1 MNLSQ
6 LPPVGLLV
14 AVAGCAVN
22 PATGQ
27 RQLMLVSEGQEI
39 GIGQQ
44 ADPEIVAAYG
54 QYPDSAIQAYVRGIG
69 GRLAAQSERPGLPW
83 TFRVLDDPVVN
94 AFALPGGFNYITR
107 GILVYFNSEAEM
119 VAVMGHELGHVTA
132 RHGAQQAT
140 QQQLAQVGLI
150 AGTILVPKFEDFAGL
165 AQAGLGL
172 MFLSFSRGDET
183 QADELG
189 LRYMYRLGYDPREM
203 PKVFAMLESV
213 SQASGGGRLPQ
224 WLSTHPNP
232 ENRLQHINALI
243 AQLPQDF
250 SGRLIRHDEYI
261 RRLDG
266 ITYGANPREGFFRES
281 LYLHPDL
288 RFQVQFPAGWQT
300 SNQKS
305 AVLAQSPQKDA
316 LMQLT
321 AAGESTPAAAL
332 QTFLSQQGVTSAGIS
347 STTVN
352 GLPAASAA
360 FQATSQQAT
369 LAGLVGAIQYNGSVY
384 RLLSY
389 SSQAAWANYEAAA
402 RAWVR
407 SFQPLTD
414 AAALAVQPL
423 KIQIVRA
430 DRAMTLAQFN
440 QRYPSQVDLATV
452 ARINQLETGASLA
465 TGQLVKRVVGGPLP

>member
-1 MNLSQ
+1 MNRLA
-6 LPPVGLLV
+6 LFALLV
-14 AVAGCAVN
+14 SVVGCAVN

-39 GIGQQ
+39 GMGQQ
-44 ADPEIVAAYG
+44 ADPDIVAAYG
-54 QYPDSAIQAYVRGIG
+54 LYPDSAIQVYVRGIG
-69 GRLAAQSERPGLPW
+69 ERLAAQSERPNLPW

-94 AFALPGGFNYITR
+94 AFALPGGFNYVTR

-132 RHGAQQAT
+132 RHGAQQMT
-140 QQQLAQVGLI
+140 QQQIAQVGLA
-150 AGTILVPKFEDFAGL
+150 AGMILVPRLQDFAGL

-203 PKVFAMLESV
+203 PKVFATLESV
-213 SQASGGGRLPQ
+213 SRAEGGDRLPQ

-232 ENRLQHINALI
+232 ENRQQHIHQMI
-243 AQLPQDF
+243 AQWPQDF

-266 ITYGANPREGFFRES
+266 MTYGANPREGFFREG

-288 RFQVQFPAGWQT
+288 RFQVQFPTGWQT

-305 AVLAQSPQKDA
+305 AVLAQSPQQDA

-321 AAGESTPAAAL
+321 AVREATPAAAL
-332 QTFLSQQGVTSAGIS
+332 QTFLSQEGVTSGGIA

-352 GLPAASAA
+352 GLPAALAR
-360 FQATSQQAT
+360 FQATTQQAT
-369 LAGLVGAIQYNGSVY
+369 LAGLVTAIQYNGSVY

-389 SSQAAWANYEAAA
+389 SAQASWPNFEAAA
-402 RAWVR
+402 RAWMQ
-407 SFQPLTD
+407 SFRPLTD
-414 AAALAVQPL
+414 PEALAVQPL
-423 KIQIVRA
+423 RIQVVRA
-430 DRAMTLAQFN
+430 DRPMTLGEFQ
-440 QRYPSQVDLATV
+440 QRYPSKVDLATV
-452 ARINQLETGASLA
+452 ARVNQLATGASLTA
-465 TGQLVKRVVGGPLP
+465 GQLVKRVVGGPLP

>member
-1 MNLSQ
+1 MNR
-6 LPPVGLLV
+6 LPFFALLV
-14 AVAGCAVN
+14 TVAGCAVN

-39 GIGQQ
+39 GMGQQ
-44 ADPEIVAAYG
+44 ADPDIVAAYG
-54 QYPDSAIQAYVRGIG
+54 LYPDSAIQAYVRGIG
-69 GRLAAQSERPGLPW
+69 ERLAAQSERPNLPW
-83 TFRVLDDPVVN
+83 AFRVLDDPVVN
-94 AFALPGGFNYITR
+94 AFALPGGFNYVTR

-132 RHGAQQAT
+132 RHGAQQMT
-140 QQQLAQVGLI
+140 QQQIAQVGLV
-150 AGTILVPKFEDFAGL
+150 AGMILVPRLQDFAGL

-213 SQASGGGRLPQ
+213 SRASGGDRLPQ

-232 ENRLQHINALI
+232 ENRQQHISQLI

-250 SGRLIRHDEYI
+250 SGRLIRHDEFV

-266 ITYGANPREGFFRES
+266 MTYGANPREGYFREG

-288 RFQVQFPAGWQT
+288 RFQVQFPTEWQT

-321 AAGESTPAAAL
+321 AAREATPTAAL
-332 QTFLSQQGVTSAGIS
+332 QTFLSQEGVTSGGIS
-347 STTVN
+347 RTTVN
-352 GLPAASAA
+352 GLSAA
-360 FQATSQQAT
+360 IAGFQAATQEAT
-369 LAGLVGAIQYNGSVY
+369 LTGLVTAIQYGGGIY

-389 SSQAAWANYEAAA
+389 SAQASWPNYEGAA
-402 RAWVR
+402 RAWMQ
-407 SFQPLTD
+407 SFRPVTD
-414 AAALAVQPL
+414 PAALAVQPL
-423 KIQIVRA
+423 RIQVVRA
-430 DRAMTLAQFN
+430 DRAMTLGEFQ
-440 QRYPSQVDLATV
+440 QRYPSKVDLATV
-452 ARINQLETGASLA
+452 ARINQLATGASLTA
-465 TGQLVKRVVGGPLP
+465 GQLVKRVVGGPLP

>member
-1 MNLSQ
+1 MNR
-6 LPPVGLLV
+6 LPLYALLLT
-14 AVAGCAVN
+14 VAGCAVN

-39 GIGQQ
+39 GMGQQ
-44 ADPEIVAAYG
+44 ADPDIVGAYG
-54 QYPDSAIQAYVRGIG
+54 LYPDSAIQVYVRGIG
-69 GRLAAQSERPGLPW
+69 GGLAAQSERPSLPW

-94 AFALPGGFNYITR
+94 AFALPGGFNYLTR

-140 QQQLAQVGLI
+140 QQQLAQVGLL
-150 AGTILVPKFEDFAGL
+150 AGTILVPKFQDFAGL

-172 MFLSFSRGDET
+172 MFLSFSRADET

-213 SQASGGGRLPQ
+213 SQAAGGDRLPQ

-232 ENRLQHINALI
+232 ENRLQHIDALI

-250 SGRLIRHDEYI
+250 SGRLIRHNEYI
-261 RRLDG
+261 QRLDG
-266 ITYGANPREGFFRES
+266 MTYGMNPREGFFREG

-288 RFQVQFPAGWQT
+288 RFQIQFPAGWKT

-305 AVLAQSPQKDA
+305 AVLAQSPQQDG

-321 AAGESTPAAAL
+321 GAGEATPVAAL
-332 QTFLSQQGVTSAGIS
+332 QTFLSQQGVTSGGIS
-347 STTVN
+347 SVSVN
-352 GLPAASAA
+352 GLPAALAS
-360 FQATSQQAT
+360 FQATTQQAT
-369 LAGLVGAIQYNGSVY
+369 LAGLVAAVQYNNSVY

-389 SSQAAWANYEAAA
+389 STQASWANYQGVAQ
-402 RAWVR
+402 AWVR
-407 SFQPLTD
+407 SFRPLTD
-414 AAALAVQPL
+414 PAALAVQPL

-440 QRYPSQVDLATV
+440 QRYPSKVDLATL

-465 TGQLVKRVVGGPLP
+465 AGQLVKRVVGGPVP